1 MSQSRALWLIF
12 AAALLI
18 RFAYTLG
25 IYIAMG
31 PEALRAE
38 DSLLYFQLSQIFSSQ
53 GDFLRNTGIDGAFVA
68 ETERMPL
75 YIIWLALHQF
85 ISGLSEPLF
94 PALTQAALDA
104 FACVLISR
112 TAMLLDPRLLLPA
125 GLFAACNPT
134 QIIVG
139 AMILTDSMFFFFVCL
154 MLYAAAQWL
163 RQPTWRWAL
172 LLGLALGLGLSTRAM
187 MLPAVAALAILLPL
201 AALWLG
207 RLRLVG
213 FAHIL
218 VFVAICAALQAPILA
233 RNINHYDTAQLT
245 SQGGAYSLLWI
256 APLVLEAS
264 DGTPHAE
271 GARRMQARYMQEI
284 GGVEPDNPFER
295 SSLKSA
301 TAWRAISDLGF
312 GATAKAWLI
321 GGAINLFSPAAILS
335 PPVSSLPRTGF
346 YDMAGDSKVEK
357 LTAFL
362 FRNDNPTY
370 DWVLLLSFLALLT
383 IRAAQLWGLGGGLFG
398 QTSRETRLI
407 LAFLMLWV
415 LYILLVNGPIASP
428 KYRLPIEPLS
438 AISSAFAFLTARD
451 WLQRCAARRQERSR

>member
-12 AAALLI
+12 VAALLI
-18 RFAYTLG
+18 RIAYTLG

-31 PEALRAE
+31 PKALLAE

-53 GDFLRNTGIDGAFVA
+53 GDFLRNTGIDGTFVA

-75 YIIWLALHQF
+75 YIIWLALHQI

-94 PALTQAALDA
+94 PALMQAALDA
-104 FACVLISR
+104 FACVLIAR

-125 GLFAACNPT
+125 GLFAACNST
-134 QIIVG
+134 QITVG

-163 RQPTWRWAL
+163 RQPAWRWAL

-201 AALWLG
+201 AVLWLG

-218 VFVAICAALQAPILA
+218 VFIAICAALQAPILV

-245 SQGGAYSLLWI
+245 SQSGAHSLLWI

-295 SSLKSA
+295 SSLMST

-321 GGAINLFSPAAILS
+321 GGAINLFSPATVLS

-357 LTAFL
+357 LIAFL

-370 DWVLLLSFLALLT
+370 AWILLLSFLALLAL
-383 IRAAQLWGLGGGLFG
+383 RVAQFWGLASGLLG
-398 QTSRETRLI
+398 QTSQEARLI

-438 AISSAFAFLTARD
+438 AISAAFAFVATRD
-451 WLQRCAARRQERSR
+451 WLHRRRPRQ